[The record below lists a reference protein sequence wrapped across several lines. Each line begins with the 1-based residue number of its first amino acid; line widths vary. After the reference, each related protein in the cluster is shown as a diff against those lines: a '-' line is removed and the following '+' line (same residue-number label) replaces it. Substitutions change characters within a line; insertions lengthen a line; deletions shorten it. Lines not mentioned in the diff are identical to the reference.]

1 MMTLNQLASALAHAE
16 GKKHQASIGD
26 IRELLKLLVEA
37 EAGAIVDAGGESPV
51 VIIRSAA
58 MEMVTR
64 KVFFGGGSGAK
75 RGEAKVSKEDKVK
88 SRRDGK
94 VKCIGRIFGRKDVK
108 MLK

>member
-1 MMTLNQLASALAHAE
+1 MEGEMMTLNQLASALAHAE

-37 EAGAIVDAGGESPV
+37 EAGSMIDRGGESPV

-58 MEMVTR
+58 MEMLTR
-64 KVFFGGGSGAK
+64 KLFFGGGSCAK

-88 SRRDGK
+88 GRRDGK
-94 VKCIGRIFGRKDVK
+94 AKRTGR
-108 MLK
+108 